1 MFILVLDSFYR
12 VLQEITDIRG
22 VIFKSGGNPTKIKVS
37 GFANDMAVYLRD
49 CFSIKYVIYIL
60 DGLAGVSGLTPN
72 MSKSMVL
79 RLHSSGSALPLD
91 TQGLRC
97 LPSQGLLPVLCVM
110 WGSLMLRMRNGPNV
124 FDYCGVDLCLRGR
137 RYTQLN
143 SELDLHG
150 QLRYLKLTFLRVIA
164 GLLQVLCRVYT
175 A

>member
-110 WGSLMLRMRNGPNV
+110 V
-124 FDYCGVDLCLRGR
+124 
-137 RYTQLN
+137 
-143 SELDLHG
+143 G
-150 QLRYLKLTFLRVIA
+150 QLDATDEKRTKCIR
-164 GLLQVLCRVYT
+164 LLWSRLVLAREKIHT
-175 A
+175 AEQRA